1 MLSNNLQLLRN
12 ESISN
17 NIQKEDKLM
26 NESDNESMT
35 TGLVEQPLALTGSAK
50 KGNNK
55 KDSVSPNNSGRC
67 QTGN

>member
-1 MLSNNLQLLRN
+1 
-12 ESISN
+12 
-17 NIQKEDKLM
+17 M